1 MQLNSNEIQQILPH
15 RYPFLLVDKIV
26 EAGLYAPNAGGG
38 QRSMIVTLHNAE
50 LAKKLGKL
58 NFSTFDR
65 SKLLGGHVS
74 DEQPSV
80 IDDPNIRNGFYD
92 APTVCVIFGQKDF
105 LFSVA
110 DAFCIAEN
118 MILAAHSLG
127 VDSCIVSRAEETFAL
142 PEGKAFMEEWGVP
155 DTMEAKSFV
164 TLGYHAGDYPKGK
177 PRKKCR
183 NIVIE

>member
-1 MQLNSNEIQQILPH
+1 ME
-15 RYPFLLVDKIV
+15 LVDKIL

-65 SKLLGGHVS
+65 SKLIGGHVS

-80 IDDPNIRNGFYD
+80 IDDPNIMNGFYD

-105 LFSVA
+105 LFNVA

-118 MILAAHSLG
+118 MILAAHALG
-127 VDSCIVSRAEETFAL
+127 VDSCIVSRAEDTFAL

-155 DTMEAKSFV
+155 DTMEAKAFV
-164 TLGYHAGDYPKGK
+164 TLGYHAGIYPQGK
-177 PRKKCR
+177 PRKPCR